1 MQHVRGRAE
10 IMFVWQLVE
19 ITNSGYRFRLALMRF
34 VLLSGRGSSALQA
47 AARIYLT
54 SKRF

>member
-1 MQHVRGRAE
+1 MQHVRGTAE
-10 IMFVWQLVE
+10 IMFVWQLTE
-19 ITNSGYRFRLALMRF
+19 SRNSGYRFRLALMKF
-34 VLLSGRGSSALQA
+34 VPLSARGSSALQA